1 MILISIQVR
10 ELEVAANLC
19 KRGFALILLEETRL
33 VLVEFIELAPKVIK
47 VEGVVLYGICFGL
60 LRALGSTLWSWHMAV
75 SQSKGKTTFERA
87 PGCQRGAGLLLVTPN
102 LKVITSPGAFRSVK
116 TSVHKVINK
125 NRHESSTELLTV
137 HVHEHVRERVKS
149 SRLHYINNRQ
159 PITGSLW
166 NVLSRLAVKVR
177 AQRG

>member
-75 SQSKGKTTFERA
+75 SQSKGKTTFEIKMIIH
-87 PGCQRGAGLLLVTPN
+87 
-102 LKVITSPGAFRSVK
+102 LKSEVIYK
-116 TSVHKVINK
+116 NNK
-125 NRHESSTELLTV
+125 NKHY
-137 HVHEHVRERVKS
+137 VK
-149 SRLHYINNRQ
+149 NF
-159 PITGSLW
+159 
-166 NVLSRLAVKVR
+166 
-177 AQRG
+177 

>member
-1 MILISIQVR
+1 
-10 ELEVAANLC
+10 
-19 KRGFALILLEETRL
+19 
-33 VLVEFIELAPKVIK
+33 
-47 VEGVVLYGICFGL
+47 
-60 LRALGSTLWSWHMAV
+60 MAV

-87 PGCQRGAGLLLVTPN
+87 HGCQRGAGLLLVTPN